1 LDPLG
6 DLMPWIAVCSV
17 AGLFGIMLVERLL
30 PILPSYGLLVAVG
43 VAVGEGYWS
52 LPLALAMTVIGGIA
66 GCALFYGLGWGL
78 GESRAGALLHRT
90 AGFFGMA
97 PARVDRCIA
106 WVRDR
111 GAVFALVAQLVPTVR
126 LVVPGIA
133 GLLRARPLMFF
144 TATALGI
151 GLWNGLFIGTG
162 YAAASL
168 IEPNPNASSI
178 ALMVL
183 VALLSLELMGT
194 MMWRSF
200 SRRRQAVAVSSAGA
214 PPVLMS
220 GAAMAPRPGTGPTR
234 RQDAADDFAFFRA
247 WLKAPLRVAAVVPS
261 GRALAAAITAE
272 IGPETGP
279 VIELGPGTGAF
290 TRALLG
296 RGVPESRLALVEA
309 GPDFAAL
316 LRQRYPAAQVLC
328 MDAAR
333 LGTADPFDGE
343 KVGAVVSGLPVLS
356 MPPKTV
362 IGILDGAFRHLRPD
376 GAFYQFTYGPRCPI
390 PRAIL
395 DRLGLK
401 AVKTGRAVAN
411 VPPASVYRITRRWQR
426 PPA

>member
-1 LDPLG
+1 MDPLG
-6 DLMPWIAVCSV
+6 DLMPWFAACGL
-17 AGLFGIMLVERLL
+17 AGLLGITLFERLL

-52 LPLALAMTVIGGIA
+52 LPLALALTILGSFA
-66 GCALFYGLGWGL
+66 GSVLFYGLGRGL
-78 GESRAGALLHRT
+78 GEDRAGALLRRS

-106 WVRDR
+106 WVRER
-111 GAVFALVAQLVPTVR
+111 GPSFAVIAQLVPTVR

-133 GLLRARPLMFF
+133 GLVRVRPVVFF
-144 TATALGI
+144 AATALGI

-162 YAAASL
+162 YAAAALVDPS
-168 IEPNPNASSI
+168 PNASAI
-178 ALMVL
+178 ALKLLVVL
-183 VALLSLELMGT
+183 VLLEVLGT
-194 MMWRSF
+194 VIWRSAAT
-200 SRRRQAVAVSSAGA
+200 RRPAQGAALAVARHHDAGD
-214 PPVLMS
+214 
-220 GAAMAPRPGTGPTR
+220 G
-234 RQDAADDFAFFRA
+234 FAFFRA

-272 IGPETGP
+272 VGPHTGP

-290 TRALLG
+290 TRALIG

-309 GPDFAAL
+309 GPDFADL
-316 LRQRYPAAQVLC
+316 LRDRFPAAQVLC
-328 MDAAR
+328 MSAAR
-333 LGTADPFDGE
+333 LGAVDPFGGE
-343 KVGAVVSGLPVLS
+343 KAGAVVSGLPVLS
-356 MPPKTV
+356 MPPRTV
-362 IGILDGAFRHLRPD
+362 IAILDGAFHHLRPD

-401 AVKTGRAVAN
+401 AVRIGRAVAN
-411 VPPASVYRITRRWQR
+411 VPPAAVYRISRRWPR

>member
-1 LDPLG
+1 
-6 DLMPWIAVCSV
+6 M
-17 AGLFGIMLVERLL
+17 LFERLL

-52 LPLALAMTVIGGIA
+52 LPLALAMTVIGGVA

-78 GESRAGALLHRT
+78 GEARAGALLRRT
-90 AGFFGMA
+90 AGFFGMG
-97 PARVDRCIA
+97 PAWVDRCIT
-106 WVRDR
+106 WLQNR
-111 GAVFALVAQLVPTVR
+111 GVLFALVAQLVPTVR

-168 IEPNPNASSI
+168 VAPAPNASSI
-178 ALMVL
+178 ALTAL
-183 VALLSLELMGT
+183 VALVLLELMGT
-194 MMWRSF
+194 MMWRNF
-200 SRRRQAVAVSSAGA
+200 SRRRQAVAVSPTGATHVLATGSGPVPMHVAAG
-214 PPVLMS
+214 
-220 GAAMAPRPGTGPTR
+220 TR
-234 RQDAADDFAFFRA
+234 RQHAADDFAFFRA

-272 IGPETGP
+272 IGPDSAP

-290 TRALLG
+290 TRALIA
-296 RGVPESRLALVEA
+296 RGIPESQLALVEA

-316 LRQRYPAAQVLC
+316 LRDRFPGAQVLC
-328 MDAAR
+328 MNAAR
-333 LGTADPFDGE
+333 LGAADPFDGE
-343 KVGAVVSGLPVLS
+343 KAGAVVSGLPVLS

-362 IGILDGAFRHLRPD
+362 IGILNGAFGHLRPD

-401 AVKTGRAVAN
+401 AVRIGRAVAN
-411 VPPASVYRITRRWQR
+411 VPPAAVYKITRRWQR

>member
-1 LDPLG
+1 
-6 DLMPWIAVCSV
+6 MPWIAACGI
-17 AGLFGIMLVERLL
+17 AGLFGLMLVERLL

-78 GESRAGALLHRT
+78 GEARAGALLRRT

-106 WVRDR
+106 WLRDR
-111 GAVFALVAQLVPTVR
+111 GALFALVAQLVPTVR
-126 LVVPGIA
+126 LVVPGVA
-133 GLLRARPLMFF
+133 GLLRARPLLFF

-168 IEPNPNASSI
+168 VEPAPNASSI
-178 ALMVL
+178 ALTAL
-183 VALLSLELMGT
+183 VALVLLELMGT

-200 SRRRQAVAVSSAGA
+200 SRRRQAVAVS
-214 PPVLMS
+214 PS
-220 GAAMAPRPGTGPTR
+220 GAAHVLATGGGPVPMPAAGATR
-234 RQDAADDFAFFRA
+234 RQHAADDFAFFRA

-272 IGPETGP
+272 IGPETAP

-290 TRALLG
+290 TRALIG
-296 RGVPESRLALVEA
+296 RGIPESRLALVEA

-316 LRQRYPAAQVLC
+316 LRERFPAAQVLC
-328 MDAAR
+328 MNAAR
-333 LGTADPFDGE
+333 LGSADPFNGE
-343 KVGAVVSGLPVLS
+343 KAGAVVSGLPVLS

-362 IGILDGAFRHLRPD
+362 IGILEGSFGHLRPD

-401 AVKTGRAVAN
+401 AVRIGRAVAN
-411 VPPASVYRITRRWQR
+411 VPPAAVYKITRRWQR

>member
-1 LDPLG
+1 
-6 DLMPWIAVCSV
+6 MPWIAVCSV
-17 AGLFGIMLVERLL
+17 AGLFGLMLVERLL

-52 LPLALAMTVIGGIA
+52 LPLALAMTVIGGVA

-78 GESRAGALLHRT
+78 GEARAGALLRRT
-90 AGFFGMA
+90 AGFFGMG

-106 WVRDR
+106 WFQDR
-111 GAVFALVAQLVPTVR
+111 GALFALVAQLVPTVR

-144 TATALGI
+144 VATALGI

-162 YAAASL
+162 YAAAAL
-168 IEPNPNASSI
+168 VEPASNASSL
-178 ALMVL
+178 ALTVL
-183 VALLSLELMGT
+183 VALVLVELMGT
-194 MMWRSF
+194 MMWRNF
-200 SRRRQAVAVSSAGA
+200 SRRRQAVAVSPAGA
-214 PPVLMS
+214 PVLAQ
-220 GAAMAPRPGTGPTR
+220 GPALTPRPATGPSR

-272 IGPETGP
+272 IGPESAP

-290 TRALLG
+290 TRALIG

-316 LRQRYPAAQVLC
+316 LRDRFPEAQVLC
-328 MDAAR
+328 MNAAR
-333 LGTADPFDGE
+333 LGSADPFDGE
-343 KVGAVVSGLPVLS
+343 KAGAVVSGLPVLS
-356 MPPKTV
+356 MPPKIV
-362 IGILDGAFRHLRPD
+362 IGILNGAFGHLRPD

-401 AVKTGRAVAN
+401 AVRIGRAVAN
-411 VPPASVYRITRRWQR
+411 VPPAAVYKITRRWPR
-426 PPA
+426 PLV

>member
-1 LDPLG
+1 MDPLG
-6 DLMPWIAVCSV
+6 DLMPWIAACSV
-17 AGLFGIMLVERLL
+17 AGLFGLMLVERLL

-52 LPLALAMTVIGGIA
+52 LPLAFALTVIGGVA

-78 GESRAGALLHRT
+78 GEARAGALLRRT

-106 WVRDR
+106 WLRDR
-111 GAVFALVAQLVPTVR
+111 GVLFALVAQLVPTVR
-126 LVVPGIA
+126 LVVPGVA

-168 IEPNPNASSI
+168 FEPDPNASSI
-178 ALMVL
+178 ALTAL

-214 PPVLMS
+214 SPVLMP
-220 GAAMAPRPGTGPTR
+220 GAAMSPRPAAGPTR

-272 IGPETGP
+272 IGPESAP

-290 TRALLG
+290 TRALIG

-316 LRQRYPAAQVLC
+316 LRERFPEAQVLC
-328 MDAAR
+328 MNAAR
-333 LGTADPFDGE
+333 LGAADPFGGE
-343 KVGAVVSGLPVLS
+343 KAGAVVSGLPVLS

-362 IGILDGAFRHLRPD
+362 IGILEGAFGHLRPD

-401 AVKTGRAVAN
+401 AVRIGRAVAN
-411 VPPASVYRITRRWQR
+411 VPPAAVYKITRRWQR

>member
-1 LDPLG
+1 
-6 DLMPWIAVCSV
+6 MPWIAASSV
-17 AGLFGIMLVERLL
+17 AGLVGLMLVERLL

-52 LPLALAMTVIGGIA
+52 LPLAFALTVVGGIA
-66 GCALFYGLGWGL
+66 GCALFYALGWGL
-78 GESRAGALLHRT
+78 GEARAGALLRRT
-90 AGFFGMA
+90 AGLFGMA
-97 PARVDRCIA
+97 PARVDHWIT
-106 WVRDR
+106 WFRDR
-111 GAVFALVAQLVPTVR
+111 GVVFAFVAQLVPTVR

-133 GLLRARPLMFF
+133 GLLRTHPVMFF

-168 IEPNPNASSI
+168 VEASPNASSI
-178 ALMVL
+178 ALTVL
-183 VALLSLELMGT
+183 VALVLLELMGT

-214 PPVLMS
+214 PPAL
-220 GAAMAPRPGTGPTR
+220 GIGLAPRPSTGPSR

-272 IGPETGP
+272 IGPDSAP

-290 TRALLG
+290 TRALIG
-296 RGVPESRLALVEA
+296 RGVPEARLALVEA
-309 GPDFAAL
+309 GPEFAAL
-316 LRQRYPAAQVLC
+316 LRERFPAAQVLC

-333 LGTADPFDGE
+333 LGTADPFGGE
-343 KVGAVVSGLPVLS
+343 KAGAVVSGLPVLS
-356 MPPKTV
+356 MPPKAV

-401 AVKTGRAVAN
+401 AVRIGRAVAN
-411 VPPASVYRITRRWQR
+411 VPPAAVYRITRRWQR